1 MIQDLNGLVFKNEF
15 SIRRDPKDNDQVF
28 VFDNRS
34 VLIKG
39 DGVDS
44 SITLPFAKDFDK
56 KHLTYLFL
64 IDDVAYYLFNGD
76 ERTVDIDGFSFNSIH
91 IFRQA
96 NPKSTC
102 FAGFTAYHLYEWYSK
117 NLFCGRCGS
126 RLEHSENERA
136 LICPEC
142 SNVVY
147 PKIAPA
153 VIVGITD
160 GDKIVVTRYNGRE
173 YSGGSLVAGFC
184 EIGES
189 FEQTA
194 IREAQEEVGLK
205 IKDLKYFGS
214 QPWGI
219 DSNILVGY
227 MAKVDGSTM
236 IKRDHNELS
245 EALWVSR
252 DEIEAQD
259 DPISLT
265 KLMIA
270 SFKKNGY

>member
-1 MIQDLNGLVFKNEF
+1 MIQDLNGSIFKNEF
-15 SIRRDPKDNDQVF
+15 SIKREPKEHDFVF

-34 VLIKG
+34 VLTKG
-39 DGVDS
+39 DGLDS
-44 SITLPFAKDFDK
+44 PITLPYAKDFDK

-76 ERTVDIDGFSFNSIH
+76 ERTVDIDGFSFNSIQ

-96 NPKSTC
+96 NPKITC
-102 FAGFTAYHLYEWYSK
+102 YAGFTAFHLYDWYSK
-117 NLFCGRCGS
+117 NRFCGRCGS
-126 RLEHSENERA
+126 KLVHSENERA

-160 GDKIVVTRYNGRE
+160 GEKIVVTRYNGRV
-173 YSGGSLVAGFC
+173 YTGFSLVAGFC

-194 IREAQEEVGLK
+194 VREAFEEVGLK

-227 MAKVDGSTM
+227 MAKVDGSTQ
-236 IKRDHNELS
+236 IKRDQNELS
-245 EALWVSR
+245 EALWISR
-252 DEIEAQD
+252 DEIDAQD

-270 SFKKNGY
+270 SFKKYGY